1 MAGNRISG
9 LNSQSLI
16 VKQHVVM
23 TTAKMDRVRK
33 WRKKK
38 GEKRRTGIK
47 IKQHSGKFN
56 KNEFALCLVALEQN
70 ITIHL
75 QVIFQFLLRAESF
88 KYFPGMH
95 FFSFCPFTPHVY
107 ITQQ

>member
-95 FFSFCPFTPHVY
+95 FFSFRPFTPHVY